1 MKKLK
6 EYPEAIESA
15 KLKID
20 DLWKEFF
27 DLKEKEEALEA
38 QYKQEAANDPDLT
51 NSTKRKAYV
60 NEQKSSEEYQQA
72 TEARVDAKTAINEME
87 FWKERLEDEF
97 EVAKIRA
104 MQQVTD
110 PTEKITGELVI
121 KKIAQTLDKT
131 LDLPNRNAEPN
142 R

>member
-1 MKKLK
+1 MKKLE
-6 EYPEAIESA
+6 EYPEAIESV

-27 DLKEKEEALEA
+27 DLKEEQEALEA
-38 QYKQEAANDPDLT
+38 QYKQEAANDPNLT

-60 NEQKSSEEYQQA
+60 DEQKQSDEYQQA
-72 TEARVDAKTAINEME
+72 KEARVEAKTAINEMD

-104 MQQVTD
+104 MQGITD
-110 PTEKITGELVI
+110 PTQKITGELVI
-121 KKIAQTLDKT
+121 KKLAQTLD
-131 LDLPNRNAEPN
+131 LLRDAEPK